1 MSLFLGVDFG
11 TSGVRTDVID
21 ETGARVA
28 SCSVPMPVPT
38 SRNGR
43 PSQDPKIWWN
53 AFGACVDRL
62 SVELGAVK
70 RHVSEIT
77 ALSVDGTSG
86 TLLLADSGL
95 RPVTPALMYN
105 SGGFDVESEA
115 IARYAPP
122 DSIVRSASS
131 ALARLIFLQKLPD
144 ARNAAFAMHQ
154 ADWVAA
160 RLAGTGGFSDENNV
174 LKLGY
179 DLVANSW
186 PRDLYDRLAVR
197 VELLPEVLPV
207 GHPTGTVC
215 STMGARFGFGSG
227 TRIVSG
233 TTDSIASFVASGATR
248 VGEGVT
254 SLGTTIVLKL
264 LSDSPVSDARHGVYS
279 HRVFG
284 KWLAGGASNAGGGVL
299 LDHFS
304 LEQMALLGTG
314 MDTDSETG
322 LDYYPL
328 SAPGERFPV
337 SDPSLQPRLTPR
349 PLSDASFLQGMLEGL
364 TRIERTGYEVL
375 RELGAPE
382 VRTIRTT
389 GGGAKNE
396 AWLRI
401 RRRMIACPIS
411 VAPADAATGS
421 AMIALR
427 SASEA
432 ISRSTGRAN
441 LPGGTTVRPRSTA

>member
-11 TSGVRTDVID
+11 TSGVRTAVID
-21 ETGARVA
+21 EMGGHVA
-28 SCSVPMPVPT
+28 SCSVPLPAPVFW
-38 SRNGR
+38 RRR
-43 PSQDPKIWWN
+43 PVQNPEVWWN
-53 AFGACVDRL
+53 AFAACMDQL
-62 SVELGAVK
+62 SNELGAVK
-70 RHVSEIT
+70 RHVSEIV

-105 SGGFDVESEA
+105 SAGFDAESEA
-115 IARYAPP
+115 IARCAPR
-122 DSIVRSASS
+122 DSIVRGASS
-131 ALARLIFLQKLPD
+131 ALARLIFLQKLPEARD
-144 ARNAAFAMHQ
+144 AAYAMHQ

-160 RLAGTGGFSDENNV
+160 RLAGKGGVSDENNV

-179 DLVANSW
+179 GLVANSW
-186 PRDLYDRLAVR
+186 PTEMYGRLAVR

-207 GHPTGTVC
+207 GHTAGTVC
-215 STMGARFGFGSG
+215 REMRARFGFAPG
-227 TRIVSG
+227 TRVVSG
-233 TTDSIASFVASGATR
+233 TTDSVASFVASGATR

-254 SLGTTIVLKL
+254 SLGTTIVLKF
-264 LSDSPVSDARHGVYS
+264 LSDNSINDARYGVYS

-284 KWLAGGASNAGGGVL
+284 QWLAGGASNAGGGVL

-304 LEQMALLGTG
+304 LEQMSGLGR
-314 MDTDSETG
+314 DVDPRSETD

-328 SAPGERFPV
+328 SAVGERFPV
-337 SDPSLQPRLTPR
+337 SDPELKPRLTPR
-349 PLSDASFLQGMLEGL
+349 PRSDALFLQGMLEGL

-375 RELGAPE
+375 HELGAPE

-396 AWLRI
+396 AWMRV
-401 RRRMIACPIS
+401 RRRMFNCPIS
-411 VAPADAATGS
+411 VASADAATGS

-427 SASEA
+427 SAA
-432 ISRSTGRAN
+432 
-441 LPGGTTVRPRSTA
+441 